1 MTMTSRLLIV
11 MAVFS
16 LIGAGIVSTNG
27 VARAD
32 PAAHTDDND
41 EHGMLS
47 PKDRAA
53 FLDARIAAVHAGLG
67 LTAEQE
73 KLWPPVEQSYR
84 DFAKLVMSQIEA
96 FRDRDRSID
105 PIAKLQKRSENMIA
119 RGEALKKLATAA
131 GALYAGLNEDQKH
144 RVPILVRAF
153 HPHRLLMIGKW
164 RLEHR
169 SEQDNDDNDSDEDD
183 SD

>member
-1 MTMTSRLLIV
+1 MTSRFLIV

-16 LIGAGIVSTNG
+16 LIGAGIVSTNSA
-27 VARAD
+27 ARAD
-32 PAAHTDDND
+32 PAAQTDDND

-84 DFAKLVMSQIEA
+84 DFAKLVMSQIAA
-96 FRDRDRSID
+96 FRERDTNID

-119 RGEALKKLATAA
+119 RGEALKKLTTAA
-131 GALYAGLNEDQKH
+131 GALYGSLSEDQKH
-144 RVPILVRAF
+144 RVPFLVRAF
-153 HPHRLLMIGKW
+153 RPHRLLMIGKW
-164 RLEHR
+164 RMEHR
-169 SEQDNDDNDSDEDD
+169 GGQNDDDDDDDDD
-183 SD
+183 SK

>member
-16 LIGAGIVSTNG
+16 LIGAGIVSTNS

-32 PAAHTDDND
+32 PAAQTDDND
-41 EHGMLS
+41 EQGVLS

-67 LTAEQE
+67 LTADQE
-73 KLWPPVEQSYR
+73 KLWPPVEQAYR
-84 DFAKLVMSQIEA
+84 DFAKLVVSQIVA
-96 FRDRDRSID
+96 FRERDRSID
-105 PIAKLQKRSENMIA
+105 PIVKLQKRSENMIA

-131 GALYAGLNEDQKH
+131 GALYAGLNEDQKR
-144 RVPILVRAF
+144 RVPFLVRAF
-153 HPHRLLMIGKW
+153 HPHRLMMIGKW
-164 RLEHR
+164 RMEHR
-169 SEQDNDDNDSDEDD
+169 RGQNDDNDDDDSDED
-183 SD
+183 